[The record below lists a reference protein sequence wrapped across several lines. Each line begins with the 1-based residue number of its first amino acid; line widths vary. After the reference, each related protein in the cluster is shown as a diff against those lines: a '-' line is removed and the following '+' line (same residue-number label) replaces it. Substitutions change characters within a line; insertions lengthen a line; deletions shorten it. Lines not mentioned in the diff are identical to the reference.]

1 MNRILF
7 VRWAFAIVLG
17 VLTSCS
23 SSDFTI
29 QAQLDGVPERIVII
43 AYNGDHGIV
52 TERVTLEQGNSV
64 TYHGS
69 SEEYTLVSMW
79 DQQGQLIAQLVAHNG
94 DKMTVKS
101 DGLQLPTT
109 QVSGNEVTEQWM
121 KFRKDNNQAYD
132 SHDTAAIDRLI
143 EQYIGQHPDKLLS
156 TVLLVADYGQLDG
169 GKRMRQLLQDIHA
182 EVRPQR
188 LTSTLEYLLQL
199 QHDMPERISTLTL
212 YRLGKGFEDL
222 KANERATVLLFWSR
236 NGRVKNSNWP
246 TCLST
251 PIPRNGAERSV
262 KTRQHGFTGGHQGAS
277 WTRCWEA
284 YPLFVHLCLLSP
296 TQQDASHILVSN
308 FNEFTHRSIE
318 RNELYAA
325 CQGTLPQPSARA
337 DTFHR
342 PC

>member
-43 AYNGDHGIV
+43 AYNGDHGTV

-79 DQQGQLIAQLVAHNG
+79 DQQGQLIAQLVVHNG

-156 TVLLVADYGQLDG
+156 TVLLVADYGRLDG

-236 NGRVKNSNWP
+236 NDESRQACIDSMRAMARREGEKLQLADVLVDPDTAQWSRTVSKDS
-246 TCLST
+246 ST
-251 PIPRNGAERSV
+251 WVHWWAPGGVMDPMLGGIPIVR
-262 KTRQHGFTGGHQGAS
+262 T
-277 WTRCWEA
+277 
-284 YPLFVHLCLLSP
+284 PLFVVTDSTGRITHSG
-296 TQQDASHILVSN
+296 QQL
-308 FNEFTHRSIE
+308 
-318 RNELYAA
+318 
-325 CQGTLPQPSARA
+325 Q
-337 DTFHR
+337 
-342 PC
+342 